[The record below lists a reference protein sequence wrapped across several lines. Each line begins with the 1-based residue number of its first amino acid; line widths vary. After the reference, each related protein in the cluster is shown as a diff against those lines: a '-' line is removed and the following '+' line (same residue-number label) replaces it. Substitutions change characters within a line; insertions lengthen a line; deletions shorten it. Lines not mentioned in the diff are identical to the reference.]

1 MILGIGVDIVQV
13 SRVQCLIDKWG
24 EKFAQR
30 IFSDEELSLFSG
42 NKIQK
47 NFLSKQFAAKEA
59 VSKALGTGLKGIR
72 LSDISVLRDKK
83 GKPFVRFS
91 GRAAVEALVV
101 GVKYVHVSIAD
112 ERDYAIAYVIIDK

>member
-1 MILGIGVDIVQV
+1 MIVGIGVDIVQV
-13 SRVQCLIDKWG
+13 SRVEHLIDKWG
-24 EKFAQR
+24 EKFALR
-30 IFSDEELSLFSG
+30 ILSDEELSSFSG
-42 NKIQK
+42 NKIQT

-72 LSDISVLRDKK
+72 LSEISVLRDKK
-83 GKPFVRFS
+83 GKPFVKFS

-101 GVKYVHVSIAD
+101 GAKYVHVSIAD